1 VLGLVRETQRALKFF
16 VKAAK
21 PMDRKPATLLVMMSL
36 LLSAYAPPPSR
47 AAEDSSSQ
55 PSRTSAQAEFSA
67 DDFDWRE
74 IVPSLFVAAGL
85 PGEQGI
91 KAVLENS
98 KVLRAYVANE
108 VRTECKSD
116 KKPCSAKGDGFT
128 LEGEVSKRIDE
139 IVQEGIFH
147 RHRMTIVDCPLP
159 RKPFPFS
166 EIVAIKSEKQ
176 GNAYLILDLTD
187 RSYTAMQVQAKYGVP
202 QDTNV
207 TQWYS
212 VYKYR
217 LESTRYI
224 SKAVFEI
231 DPVDGAVM
239 RVAIS
244 LKPKNR
250 H

>member
-1 VLGLVRETQRALKFF
+1 
-16 VKAAK
+16 
-21 PMDRKPATLLVMMSL
+21 MDMERVVLLVALSL
-36 LLSAYAPPPSR
+36 LSVFGPALSSAS
-47 AAEDSSSQ
+47 DGGSQ
-55 PSRTSAQAEFSA
+55 PSGTGAQAEFSA

-74 IVPSLFVAAGL
+74 MVPYLFIAAGL
-85 PGEQGI
+85 PEEQGI

-108 VRTECKSD
+108 VLAECRPD
-116 KKPCSAKGDGFT
+116 KNPCAAKGDSFM

-139 IVQEGIFH
+139 IVQEGIFR
-147 RHRMTIVDCPLP
+147 RHKMAIVDYRLA
-159 RKPFPFS
+159 RRPFPFS
-166 EIVAIKSEKQ
+166 EIVAVKREKQ
-176 GNAYLILDLTD
+176 RDAYLILELAD
-187 RSYTAMQVQAKYGVP
+187 RSYTAAQLQSKYGAP
-202 QDTNV
+202 QDTDIF
-207 TQWYS
+207 QWYS

-217 LESTRYI
+217 LETARYT

-239 RVAIS
+239 KVAIS